1 MNGAGKTIREMDA
14 ATLKTMLDAGKAIV
28 IDVREPMEYARE
40 HIIGARHVPLSG
52 FDKAD
57 FSEERDK
64 VAVFHC
70 ASGARTAANA
80 QRILATG
87 FAEIYH
93 LKGGLSG
100 WKTAGLP
107 VHINRNAPID
117 IMRQVQIAAGS
128 LVLIGVI
135 LGFLVSPWFFAL
147 SGFVGAGLTFAGVT
161 GLCGM
166 ARVLAVAP
174 WNRVA
179 TAASTSD

>member
-1 MNGAGKTIREMDA
+1 MSSTGTSIREMDA
-14 ATLKTMLDAGKAIV
+14 ATLKSMLDAGKAIV
-28 IDVREPMEYARE
+28 IDVREPMEYVRE

-57 FSEERDK
+57 FSGDQDK

-87 FAEIYH
+87 FADIYH
-93 LKGGLSG
+93 LKRGLGG
-100 WKTAGLP
+100 WKAAGFPIHL
-107 VHINRNAPID
+107 NRDAPID

-128 LVLIGVI
+128 LVLAGVI
-135 LGFLVSPWFFAL
+135 LGFLLSPWFFAL

-161 GLCGM
+161 GFCGM
-166 ARVLAVAP
+166 ARILAAAP

-179 TAASTSD
+179 PVSSSPG